1 LKEDSTPCHD
11 ALVKLADRDGCRRAL
26 DACVSDSREGEVI
39 GLVVVKLEQ
48 LRDMNLELGYDVGD
62 ALIAEIA
69 SRLQSCLRR
78 TDILTRTDSTEF
90 TVILPALA
98 GTGVPLLAA
107 QKFLRRCTEAFKYR
121 DRRVKPS
128 LSFGVSA
135 YPQDASTA
143 EELLHHADAALRQA
157 CRGGRE
163 VVSYSECERP
173 EDRPNIELERA
184 FEAAIDHSELVLHF
198 QPKVDLD
205 TGLVTGLE
213 ALSRWPSTDGPPMPP
228 DRFIKLAE
236 RNGLILPLTLWS
248 FDAALRECRSW
259 QSTLPGVS
267 VAVNLSATLLAEPE
281 LADLVRQ
288 ALTLWELPAEL
299 LTLEITESAVMSHV
313 GSSLDALHHLS
324 DLGVRLALD
333 DFGTGYSSLAYLKQ
347 LPVDE
352 LKIDRVFVGD
362 MLSTDE
368 DRSIVQA
375 VIDLAQNFGL
385 TVVAEGPEDEETL
398 VALTLMGCTQA
409 QGYVVGRPMP
419 VETVSDWLE
428 DSPWKVDADLAEAAS
443 TRGR

>member
-1 LKEDSTPCHD
+1 
-11 ALVKLADRDGCRRAL
+11 
-26 DACVSDSREGEVI
+26 
-39 GLVVVKLEQ
+39 
-48 LRDMNLELGYDVGD
+48 
-62 ALIAEIA
+62 
-69 SRLQSCLRR
+69 
-78 TDILTRTDSTEF
+78 
-90 TVILPALA
+90 
-98 GTGVPLLAA
+98 
-107 QKFLRRCTEAFKYR
+107 
-121 DRRVKPS
+121 
-128 LSFGVSA
+128 
-135 YPQDASTA
+135 
-143 EELLHHADAALRQA
+143 LHHADAALRQA

-163 VVSYSECERP
+163 VDSYSECERP

-205 TGLVTGLE
+205 TGFVTGLE
-213 ALSRWPSTDGPPMPP
+213 ALSRWPSTDGPPVPP

-236 RNGLILPLTLWS
+236 RNGLILPLTLWSFDAALRECRSWQSLWS

>member
-1 LKEDSTPCHD
+1 
-11 ALVKLADRDGCRRAL
+11 V
-26 DACVSDSREGEVI
+26 V
-39 GLVVVKLEQ
+39 GLVSVKLEQ
-48 LRDMNLELGYDVGD
+48 LRDINLELGYDFGD

-69 SRLQSCLRR
+69 SRLYSCLRQ
-78 TDILTRTDSTEF
+78 TDILARTGSTEF
-90 TVILPALA
+90 VVILPALA

-107 QKFLRRCTEAFKYR
+107 QKFLRQCTESFKFQA
-121 DRRVKPS
+121 RRVKPS

-135 YPQDASTA
+135 CPEDAATA
-143 EELLHHADAALRQA
+143 EQLLHHADAALRQA
-157 CRGGRE
+157 CRTGRD
-163 VVSYSECERP
+163 VVAYSECAHS
-173 EDRPNIELERA
+173 EDWPNIQFERA
-184 FEAAIDHSELVLHF
+184 FEAAIDQSELVLHF

-205 TGLVTGLE
+205 TGFVTGLE
-213 ALSRWPSTDGPPMPP
+213 ALSRWPTDDGPPASPG
-228 DRFIKLAE
+228 RFIKLAE

-288 ALTLWELPAEL
+288 SLTLWELPAEL

-313 GSSLDALHHLS
+313 ESSLDALHRLS
-324 DLGVRLALD
+324 ELGVQLALD
-333 DFGTGYSSLAYLKQ
+333 DFGTGYSSLAYLRK

-352 LKIDRVFVGD
+352 LKIDRVFVAD

-368 DRSIVQA
+368 DRCIVQA

-398 VALTLMGCTQA
+398 DALALMGCAQA

-419 VETVSDWLE
+419 AEAIFDWLE
-428 DSPWKVDADLAEAAS
+428 GSPWKVGTGLSEVAS
-443 TRGR
+443 K

>member
-1 LKEDSTPCHD
+1 
-11 ALVKLADRDGCRRAL
+11 
-26 DACVSDSREGEVI
+26 VSGSQESEVV

-48 LRDMNLELGYDVGD
+48 LRDINLELGYDAGD

-69 SRLQSCLRR
+69 SRLHSCLRP
-78 TDILTRTDSTEF
+78 TDILARAGSTEF
-90 TVILPALA
+90 AVILPALA

-107 QKFLRRCTEAFKYR
+107 QKFLRRCTESFKFNA
-121 DRRVKPS
+121 RRVKPS

-135 YPQDASTA
+135 CPEDATTA
-143 EELLHHADAALRQA
+143 EQLLHHADLALRHA
-157 CRGGRE
+157 CRTGRE
-163 VVSYSECERP
+163 VVAYSECERS
-173 EDRPNIELERA
+173 EERPNIQFERA
-184 FEAAIDHSELVLHF
+184 FEAAIDQSELVLHF

-205 TGLVTGLE
+205 SGFVTGLE
-213 ALSRWPSTDGPPMPP
+213 ALSRWPSNDGRTVSP

-259 QSTLPGVS
+259 QSMLPGVS
-267 VAVNLSATLLAEPE
+267 VAVNLSASLLVEPE
-281 LADLVRQ
+281 LTDLVRQ

-313 GSSLDALHHLS
+313 ESSLDALQRLS

-333 DFGTGYSSLAYLKQ
+333 DFGTGYSSLAYLKK

-352 LKIDRVFVGD
+352 LKIDRVFVDD
-362 MLSTDE
+362 MLNTDE
-368 DRSIVQA
+368 DQSIVQA

-398 VALTLMGCTQA
+398 EALTLMGCAQA

-419 VETVSDWLE
+419 AEAIFGWLE
-428 DSPWKVDADLAEAAS
+428 SAPWEVDAGLPKLAS
-443 TRGR
+443 K

>member
-1 LKEDSTPCHD
+1 LKTSFTPHRDS
-11 ALVKLADRDGCRRAL
+11 LVRLADRDGFRRAL
-26 DACVSDSREGEVI
+26 DACVSGSQESEVV

-48 LRDMNLELGYDVGD
+48 LRDINLELGYDAGD

-69 SRLQSCLRR
+69 SRLHSCLRP
-78 TDILTRTDSTEF
+78 TDILARAGSTEF
-90 TVILPALA
+90 AVILPALA

-107 QKFLRRCTEAFKYR
+107 QKFLRRCTESFKFNA
-121 DRRVKPS
+121 RRVKPS

-135 YPQDASTA
+135 CPEDATTA
-143 EELLHHADAALRQA
+143 EQLLHHADLALRHA
-157 CRGGRE
+157 CRTGRE
-163 VVSYSECERP
+163 VVAYSECERS
-173 EDRPNIELERA
+173 EERPNIQFERA
-184 FEAAIDHSELVLHF
+184 FEAAIDQSELVLHF

-205 TGLVTGLE
+205 SGFVTGLE
-213 ALSRWPSTDGPPMPP
+213 ALSRWPSNDGRTVSP

-259 QSTLPGVS
+259 QSMLPGVS
-267 VAVNLSATLLAEPE
+267 VAVNLSASLLVEPE
-281 LADLVRQ
+281 LTDLVRQ

-313 GSSLDALHHLS
+313 ESSLDALQRLS

-333 DFGTGYSSLAYLKQ
+333 DFGTGYSSLAYLKK

-352 LKIDRVFVGD
+352 LKIDRVFVDD
-362 MLSTDE
+362 MLNTDE
-368 DRSIVQA
+368 DQSIVQA

-398 VALTLMGCTQA
+398 EALTLMGCAQA

-419 VETVSDWLE
+419 AEAIFGWLE
-428 DSPWKVDADLAEAAS
+428 SAPWEVDAGLPKLAS
-443 TRGR
+443 K

>member
-1 LKEDSTPCHD
+1 M
-11 ALVKLADRDGCRRAL
+11 V
-26 DACVSDSREGEVI
+26 
-39 GLVVVKLEQ
+39 GLVCVKLEQ
-48 LRDMNLELGYDVGD
+48 LRDINLELGYDVGD

-69 SRLQSCLRR
+69 SRLHSCLRPS
-78 TDILTRTDSTEF
+78 DILTRTGSTEF
-90 TVILPALA
+90 AVILPALA

-107 QKFLRRCTEAFKYR
+107 QKFLRRCTESFKFQA
-121 DRRVKPS
+121 RRVKPS
-128 LSFGVSA
+128 LSIGVSA
-135 YPQDASTA
+135 CPEDATTA
-143 EELLHHADAALRQA
+143 AELLRHADAALRQA
-157 CRGGRE
+157 CRTGRD
-163 VVSYSECERP
+163 VVAYSECARS
-173 EDRPNIELERA
+173 EDRPDIQFEQA
-184 FEAAIDHSELVLHF
+184 FEAAIDQSELVLHF

-205 TGLVTGLE
+205 TGFVTGLE
-213 ALSRWPSTDGPPMPP
+213 ALSRWPTNDGRTVPP

-288 ALTLWELPAEL
+288 ALTLWEIPAEL

-313 GSSLDALHHLS
+313 ESSLDALHDLS
-324 DLGVRLALD
+324 ELGVQLALD
-333 DFGTGYSSLAYLKQ
+333 DFGTGYSSLAYLKK

-362 MLSTDE
+362 MLSSDE
-368 DRSIVQA
+368 DRCIVQA

-398 VALTLMGCTQA
+398 DALALMGCAQA

-419 VETVSDWLE
+419 GEAIIGWLE
-428 DSPWKVDADLAEAAS
+428 GSPWKIGAGLSKVAS
-443 TRGR
+443 K

>member
-1 LKEDSTPCHD
+1 
-11 ALVKLADRDGCRRAL
+11 
-26 DACVSDSREGEVI
+26 VSGSREGEVI
-39 GLVVVKLEQ
+39 GLVSVKLQQ
-48 LRDMNLELGYDVGD
+48 LRDINLELGYDVGD

-69 SRLQSCLRR
+69 SRLYSCLRP
-78 TDILTRTDSTEF
+78 TDILTRTGSTEF
-90 TVILPALA
+90 VVILPALA

-107 QKFLRRCTEAFKYR
+107 QKFLRRCTESFKFHA
-121 DRRVKPS
+121 RRVKPS

-135 YPQDASTA
+135 CPQDATTA
-143 EELLHHADAALRQA
+143 EQLLHHADAALRQA
-157 CRGGRE
+157 CRTGRE
-163 VVSYSECERP
+163 VVAYSECERS
-173 EDRPNIELERA
+173 EDRPNIQFERA
-184 FEAAIDHSELVLHF
+184 FEAAMEQSELILHF

-205 TGLVTGLE
+205 TGFVTGLE
-213 ALSRWPSTDGPPMPP
+213 ALSRWPTNDGRFVSP

-313 GSSLDALHHLS
+313 ESSLDALQHLS
-324 DLGVRLALD
+324 ALGVRLALD
-333 DFGTGYSSLAYLKQ
+333 DFGTGYSSLAYLKK

-352 LKIDRVFVGD
+352 LKIDRVFVAD

-368 DRSIVQA
+368 DRCIVQA

-398 VALTLMGCTQA
+398 DALTLMGCAQA

-419 VETVSDWLE
+419 AEAIFGWLE
-428 DSPWKVDADLAEAAS
+428 GSPWKVGAGLSKVAS
-443 TRGR
+443 T